1 MEKKSIYIKRP
12 DCLLFFTGYVIMKRT
27 SEKET
32 FMQTLLKQTRAYG
45 LIKTEEARGG
55 LSHAYL
61 LLFDDARNLRS
72 ALKTFIKPFF
82 SCSEEKTLE
91 EKRRNGLIESE
102 TFTDCLFF
110 PENGKKFMVEDAER
124 ITEESALKP
133 VEGEKKA
140 FVISDFDFA
149 TPAAQNKLL
158 KLLEEP
164 PEGVVFL
171 LGAHTAYPVLSTV
184 LSRVKTIEIPPFE
197 AVEIESFLAR
207 NYGDRYSTNDYELCA
222 AASGGSLGVAQDM
235 LDSGAYKELIA
246 DAFSL
251 CLSTPATL
259 PKIVKK
265 VGDTKR
271 KKELLAL
278 LRILYRDALLL
289 KTASLGKGN
298 DRALV
303 QNITLKSEISR
314 LQTLAKAHSLP
325 ALVFAQEA
333 ISKAEKEITFNA
345 YFPQCVELLVASVQ
359 AKGK

>member
-1 MEKKSIYIKRP
+1 
-12 DCLLFFTGYVIMKRT
+12 
-27 SEKET
+27 
-32 FMQTLLKQTRAYG
+32 
-45 LIKTEEARGG
+45 
-55 LSHAYL
+55 
-61 LLFDDARNLRS
+61 
-72 ALKTFIKPFF
+72 
-82 SCSEEKTLE
+82 
-91 EKRRNGLIESE
+91 
-102 TFTDCLFF
+102 
-110 PENGKKFMVEDAER
+110 MVEDAER

-171 LGAHTAYPVLSTV
+171 LGARTAYPVLSTV
-184 LSRVKTIEIPPFE
+184 LSRVKTIEVPPFE
-197 AVEIESFLAR
+197 TEEIESFLTR
-207 NYGDRYSTNDYELCA
+207 NYGGRYLANDYELCA
-222 AASGGSLGVAQDM
+222 AASGGSLGIAQDM
-235 LDSGAYKELIA
+235 LDSGAYKELVG

-259 PKIVKK
+259 PKTVKK

-271 KKELLAL
+271 KKELLSL
-278 LRILYRDALLL
+278 LRIVFRDALLL
-289 KTASLGKGN
+289 KTASLKT
-298 DRALV
+298 APSLA
-303 QNITLKSEISR
+303 QKISLKSEISR
-314 LQTLAKAHSLP
+314 LQSLAKTYSLP

-345 YFPQCVELLVASVQ
+345 YFPQCVEILIASVQ

>member
-1 MEKKSIYIKRP
+1 
-12 DCLLFFTGYVIMKRT
+12 
-27 SEKET
+27 
-32 FMQTLLKQTRAYG
+32 MQALLKQTRAYG

-72 ALKTFIKPFF
+72 ALKTFIKLFF
-82 SCSEEKTLE
+82 NCSEENTSE
-91 EKRRNGLIESE
+91 EKRRSGLIDSE
-102 TFTDCLFF
+102 TFSDCLFF
-110 PENGKKFMVEDAER
+110 PEDGKKFMVEDAER
-124 ITEESALKP
+124 ITEESVLKP

-140 FVISDFDFA
+140 FVISGFDFA

-171 LGAHTAYPVLSTV
+171 LGACTAYPVLPTV
-184 LSRVKTIEIPPFE
+184 LSRVKTIEVSPFE
-197 AVEIESFLAR
+197 TAEIESCLAR
-207 NYGDRYSTNDYELCA
+207 NYGGRYEMNDYELCA
-222 AASGGSLGVAQDM
+222 AASGGSLGMAQDM
-235 LDSGAYKELIA
+235 LDSGAYKELVG

-271 KKELLAL
+271 KKELLSL
-278 LRILYRDALLL
+278 LRILFRDALLL
-289 KTASLGKGN
+289 KTASLQTGN
-298 DRALV
+298 ASLL
-303 QNITLKSEISR
+303 QNLSLKSEISR
-314 LQTLAKAHSLP
+314 LQTLAKTYSLP

>member
-1 MEKKSIYIKRP
+1 
-12 DCLLFFTGYVIMKRT
+12 
-27 SEKET
+27 
-32 FMQTLLKQTRAYG
+32 MQTLLKTTRAYG
-45 LIKTEEARGG
+45 LIKREESLCE

-82 SCSEEKTLE
+82 SCAEEETDAQ
-91 EKRRNGLIESE
+91 KRRSGLIDNE
-102 TFTDCLFF
+102 TFADCLFF
-110 PENGKKFMVEDAER
+110 PENGKKFMVEDADK
-124 ITEESALKP
+124 ITEESTLKP

-140 FVISDFDFA
+140 FVISDFDAA

-171 LGAHTAYPVLSTV
+171 LGACTAYPVLSTV

-197 AVEIESFLAR
+197 SKEIAACLQR
-207 NYGDRYSTNDYELCA
+207 NYGGRYELNDYELCA
-222 AASGGSLGVAQDM
+222 AASGGSLGAAQNM
-235 LDSGAYKELIA
+235 LDSGAYKQLVG

-251 CLSTPATL
+251 CLATPATL
-259 PKIVKK
+259 PQTVKR

-271 KKELLAL
+271 KKELLSL
-278 LRILYRDALLL
+278 VRILFRDALLI
-289 KTASLGKGN
+289 KTA
-298 DRALV
+298 ALQKNGGAIEKNV
-303 QNITLKSEISR
+303 FLKSERSR
-314 LQTLAKAHSLP
+314 LQSLANAYSLS

-333 ISKAEKEITFNA
+333 VSKAEKEVTFNA

>member
-1 MEKKSIYIKRP
+1 
-12 DCLLFFTGYVIMKRT
+12 
-27 SEKET
+27 
-32 FMQTLLKQTRAYG
+32 MQTLLKQTRAYR

-72 ALKTFIKPFF
+72 ALKAFIKPFF
-82 SCSEEKTLE
+82 NCSEEKTDE
-91 EKRRNGLIESE
+91 EKRRSNLIDNE
-102 TFTDCLFF
+102 TFSDCLFF
-110 PENGKKFMVEDAER
+110 PESGKKFMVEDAER
-124 ITEESALKP
+124 ITEESVLKP

-149 TPAAQNKLL
+149 IPAAQNKLL

-171 LGAHTAYPVLSTV
+171 LGARTAYPVLSTV

-197 AVEIESFLAR
+197 AAEIESYLAR
-207 NYGDRYSTNDYELCA
+207 NYGGRYEMNDYELCA
-222 AASGGSLGVAQDM
+222 AASGGSLGIAQDM
-235 LDSGAYKELIA
+235 LDSGAYKELVG

-271 KKELLAL
+271 KKELLSL
-278 LRILYRDALLL
+278 LRIVFRDALLL
-289 KTASLGKGN
+289 KTASQKACDAPLLQK
-298 DRALV
+298 
-303 QNITLKSEISR
+303 ISLKSEINR
-314 LQTLAKAHSLP
+314 LQALAKTYSLP

-345 YFPQCVELLVASVQ
+345 YFPQCVEILIASVQ

>member
-1 MEKKSIYIKRP
+1 
-12 DCLLFFTGYVIMKRT
+12 
-27 SEKET
+27 
-32 FMQTLLKQTRAYG
+32 MQTLLKQTRAYG
-45 LIKTEEARGG
+45 LVKTEEARGG

-61 LLFDDARNLRS
+61 LLFDDERNLRN
-72 ALKTFIKPFF
+72 ALKTFVKPFF
-82 SCSEEKTLE
+82 GCAEEKNAE
-91 EKRRNGLIESE
+91 EKRRSNLIDNE
-102 TFTDCLFF
+102 TFADCLFF
-110 PENGKKFMVEDAER
+110 PEDGKKFMVEDAER

-140 FVISDFDFA
+140 FVVSSFDSA

-171 LGAHTAYPVLSTV
+171 LGARTAYPVLSTV

-197 AVEIESFLAR
+197 AEAIESCLKR
-207 NYGDRYSTNDYELCA
+207 NYGDRYATNDYELCA
-222 AASGGSLGVAQDM
+222 AAACGSLGVAQEM
-235 LDSGAYKELIA
+235 LDSGAYKELIG

-265 VGDTKR
+265 VGDIKR
-271 KKELLAL
+271 KKELLSL

-289 KTASLGKGN
+289 KTASLGKGE
-298 DRALV
+298 RSLV
-303 QNITLKSEISR
+303 QKITLKSEISR
-314 LQTLAKAHSLP
+314 YQTLAKNHSLS

-333 ISKAEKEITFNA
+333 ISKAEKEVAFNA